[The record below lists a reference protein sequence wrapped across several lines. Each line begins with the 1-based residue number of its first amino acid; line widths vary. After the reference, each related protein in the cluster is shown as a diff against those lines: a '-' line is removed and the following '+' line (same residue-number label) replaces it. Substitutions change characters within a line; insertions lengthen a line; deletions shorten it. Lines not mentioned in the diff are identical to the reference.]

1 MKKLLTIAIVALL
14 FSSCTNDYSQG
25 ERVGVIT
32 KFSNKG
38 LVWKSWEGD
47 LKIAPNIGNGGMVGN
62 YETFAFSIDNDGI
75 IFCDTPTDTIK
86 VYAEEGIPVVV
97 TYQECWGL
105 NWFGNRGE
113 TSHFIKSIERTK

>member
-14 FSSCTNDYSQG
+14 FSSCTNDYSEGQ
-25 ERVGVIT
+25 RVGVIT

-38 LVWKSWEGD
+38 LIWKSWEGE

-62 YETFAFSIDNDGI
+62 YETFAFSIDNDGTI
-75 IFCDTPTDTIK
+75 SSTTRTDSIAQFAK
-86 VYAEEGIPVVV
+86 EGIPVVI
-97 TYQECWGL
+97 TYQQCWGL

-113 TSHFIKSIERTK
+113 TPYFVKSIERTK